1 MWHLWIRQHLYL
13 TLFLATMIEGLGPP
27 LPAEF
32 LFVLGAVAIHR
43 GDATLVGVVLATTF
57 GNITGSMIGY
67 GLAYA
72 GGPSL
77 IRRVAGVIRIKEESI
92 TKVEQFFAKYG
103 TSTVFISRFVGVI
116 RAATIYTAGAARMS
130 PARFVLFLAAG
141 ALLWNAGWAVLAV
154 QFGKRLPWMFH
165 RIISLGM
172 VGLVTVVAIIAI
184 GVLVVRWLRRK
195 PSGN

>member
-1 MWHLWIRQHLYL
+1 MWHLWLRQHLYL
-13 TLFLATMIEGLGPP
+13 AMFLASMIEGLGLPF
-27 LPAEF
+27 PAEF

-43 GDATLVGVVLATTF
+43 GDATFAGVVLATTF

-67 GLAYA
+67 SLAYA
-72 GGPSL
+72 GGPLL

-92 TKVEQFFAKYG
+92 AKVEQFFVKYG

-130 PARFVLFLAAG
+130 PVRFVVFLAAG
-141 ALLWNAGWAVLAV
+141 ALLWNAGWAFLAV
-154 QFGKRLPWMFH
+154 QFGKRLPWMLH
-165 RIISLGM
+165 RIVSQGL
-172 VGLVTVVAIIAI
+172 VGLVTVVAIILI
-184 GVLVVRWLRRK
+184 GVLVVRWLRKK